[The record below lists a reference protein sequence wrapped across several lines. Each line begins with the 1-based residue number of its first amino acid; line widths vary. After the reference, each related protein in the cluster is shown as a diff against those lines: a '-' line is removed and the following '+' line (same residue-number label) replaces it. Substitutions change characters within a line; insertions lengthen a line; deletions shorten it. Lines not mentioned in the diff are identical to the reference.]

1 MSVKFILLIILFIWG
16 APSSYFRSKFRK
28 IVYNTS
34 DWKINIKPVFFKEI
48 KALVFNIYPENN
60 NYIRVRNY
68 YRFYLLVYAI
78 IFVAYLSIN

>member
-28 IVYNTS
+28 IVYRTT

>member
-28 IVYNTS
+28 IVYRTS

-68 YRFYLLVYAI
+68 YRFYLLVYAV

>member
-28 IVYNTS
+28 IVYRTS

-48 KALVFNIYPENN
+48 KALVFNIYPENH

-68 YRFYLLVYAI
+68 YRFYLLVYAV

>member
-1 MSVKFILLIILFIWG
+1 MSAKFILLIILFIWG

-28 IVYNTS
+28 IVYRTT

-68 YRFYLLVYAI
+68 YRFYLLVYAV

>member
-28 IVYNTS
+28 IVYRTT

-48 KALVFNIYPENN
+48 KALVFNIYPENH

-68 YRFYLLVYAI
+68 YRFYLLVYAV

>member
-1 MSVKFILLIILFIWG
+1 MSVKFFLLIILFIWG

-28 IVYNTS
+28 IVYRTT

-68 YRFYLLVYAI
+68 YRFYLLVYAV

>member
-28 IVYNTS
+28 IVYNTI

>member
-1 MSVKFILLIILFIWG
+1 MSAKFILLIILFIWG

-28 IVYNTS
+28 IVYRTT

>member
-28 IVYNTS
+28 IVYRTT

-78 IFVAYLSIN
+78 IFIAYLSIN

>member
-28 IVYNTS
+28 IVYRTT

-48 KALVFNIYPENN
+48 KALVFNIYPENY

-68 YRFYLLVYAI
+68 YRFYLLVYAV

>member
-28 IVYNTS
+28 IVYRTT

-68 YRFYLLVYAI
+68 YRFYLLVYAV